1 MAESADDAVKA
12 LRIII
17 GGLVMG
23 LGLLAGIGLLMAPI
37 LNPPDPQL
45 GSLLLAV
52 LGVMALGSAAGY
64 FVLRQA
70 MLRDLAARAAE
81 LRQSADPAS
90 LIVLRYRQFA
100 IAGAGLIDGPGMVA
114 GLTYLMT
121 ANPIAL
127 AAMAAVVLSL
137 LVHLP
142 SADRIR
148 RLAESAAMG
157 SVE

>member
-1 MAESADDAVKA
+1 MAESVDDAVKA

-17 GGLVMG
+17 GGLIMG
-23 LGLLAGIGLLMAPI
+23 LGMLAGIGLLIAPI
-37 LNPPDPQL
+37 LNPPNPQL
-45 GSLLLAV
+45 GSLMLAV
-52 LGVMALGSAAGY
+52 LGVMALGSASAY
-64 FVLRQA
+64 FVLRRA
-70 MLRDLAARAAE
+70 MVRDLAARAAE
-81 LRQSADPAS
+81 LRQSADPAG

-100 IAGAGLIDGPGMVA
+100 IVGAGLIDGPGMVA

-137 LVHLP
+137 LAHLP

>member
-1 MAESADDAVKA
+1 MAESVDDAVKA
-12 LRIII
+12 MRIII
-17 GGLVMG
+17 GGLVIG
-23 LGLLAGIGLLMAPI
+23 LAVLAGIGLLIAPI
-37 LNPPDPQL
+37 LNPLDPQF
-45 GSLLLAV
+45 GSLMLAV
-52 LGVMALGSAAGY
+52 LGVTGLGSGAAY

-100 IAGAGLIDGPGMVA
+100 IAGAGVIDGTGMMA

-127 AAMAAVVLSL
+127 AAMGAVVLAL
-137 LVHLP
+137 LAHLP
-142 SADRIR
+142 SADSLR
-148 RLAESAAMG
+148 RLAESAATG
-157 SVE
+157 QGG

>member
-1 MAESADDAVKA
+1 MAESVDDAVKA

-23 LGLLAGIGLLMAPI
+23 LAVLAGIGLVMAPI

-45 GSLLLAV
+45 GSLMLAV

-81 LRQSADPAS
+81 LRQSADPAG

-142 SADRIR
+142 SADRLR
-148 RLAESAAMG
+148 RLAENAAMG
-157 SVE
+157 SGQ